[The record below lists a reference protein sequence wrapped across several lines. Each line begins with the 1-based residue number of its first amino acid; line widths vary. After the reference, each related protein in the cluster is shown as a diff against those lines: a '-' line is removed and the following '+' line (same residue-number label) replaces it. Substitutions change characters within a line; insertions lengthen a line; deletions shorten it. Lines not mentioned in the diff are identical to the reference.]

1 MSALQAGT
9 ISVFFFFYFS
19 FPINKNEKKVF
30 SVCPFW
36 HEAYVSDRIQEA
48 LSSWPS
54 NCISVSNQQRKYT
67 ENKERSFS
75 VIQKNLCSYS
85 LLTYESL

>member
-9 ISVFFFFYFS
+9 ISVFFFFSFF
-19 FPINKNEKKVF
+19 FPINENEKKVF

-54 NCISVSNQQRKYT
+54 NCISVSNQQ
-67 ENKERSFS
+67 
-75 VIQKNLCSYS
+75 KN
-85 LLTYESL
+85 T